1 METLSSLLTGIL
13 VFIVLI
19 GPLMFVHELGHFAV
33 AKKAGIRVEEFG
45 LGLPP
50 RAVRLFKRGETEY
63 TLNWLPLGAFVRM
76 TGEENP
82 SDPRSFAAQPKRW
95 RLATLAAGPFMNIL
109 GGLLILT
116 IAYLFFATQ
125 PTEFRYRVN
134 QVLAGSPA
142 EQIGLRSGD
151 VILAVNGA
159 DMVQRIDPASRAQPQ
174 VSALRTQ
181 TRQSI
186 GKSIEILVLRAD
198 DEGEAAQRVKLAGRL
213 PADANPDAPLGV
225 SLILEVT
232 KSERAAF
239 TLAEALL
246 AAGRDIGTAIAS
258 IIQLPALLIS
268 QTISPEQLRPVS
280 VVGITTIGV
289 ELIDTSVTASEGLMP
304 FLRFAAVVSIAIA
317 LTNLL
322 PLPALDGGR
331 ILFILI
337 EALRGRRV
345 DPRREQWIHAAGF
358 IFLIGLSVL
367 VIIMDIVNPISIR

>member
-50 RAVRLFKRGETEY
+50 RAIRLFKRGETEY

-109 GGLLILT
+109 GGFLILT

-134 QVLAGSPA
+134 QILAGSPA

-159 DMVQRIDPASRAQPQ
+159 DMVQQIDLTSRAQPQ
-174 VSALRTQ
+174 VSALRAQ

-186 GKSIEILVLRAD
+186 GKPIEILVLRAD

-232 KSERAAF
+232 KSERAVF

-246 AAGRDIGTAIAS
+246 ASGRDIGTAIAS
-258 IIQLPALLIS
+258 LVQLPALLIN

-358 IFLIGLSVL
+358 IFLLGLSVL
-367 VIIMDIVNPISIR
+367 VMIMDIVDPISIR

>member
-50 RAVRLFKRGETEY
+50 RAIRLFKRGETEY

-109 GGLLILT
+109 GGFLILT

-134 QVLAGSPA
+134 QILAGSPA

-159 DMVQRIDPASRAQPQ
+159 DMVQQIDPTSRAQPQ
-174 VSALRTQ
+174 VSALRAQ

-186 GKSIEILVLRAD
+186 GKPIEILVLRAD

-232 KSERAAF
+232 KSERAVF

-246 AAGRDIGTAIAS
+246 ASGRDIGTAIAS
-258 IIQLPALLIS
+258 LVQLPALLIN

-358 IFLIGLSVL
+358 IFLLGLSVL
-367 VIIMDIVNPISIR
+367 VMIMDIVDPISIR